1 MSFTFVDLFSGIGG
15 FHGAL
20 SALGGKCVYA
30 SEIDEKASRVYL
42 RNWGLMPDGDI
53 TKSAND
59 LNMDVPEHD
68 ILVGG
73 FPCQPFS
80 KSGKQLG
87 MEETR
92 GTLFWNIAQ
101 IIKIR
106 KPKIVLLEN
115 VRNIAGPRHK
125 HEWKIIIKTLRNLG
139 YRVSEIPFVVSPH
152 KIHPLNGGRPQ
163 VRERIF
169 ICATLIP
176 LNTKPDKSDPGLPNI
191 NSFYSQ
197 WDINSWV
204 LSKHLPTEKRMS
216 KALLDGHKVSHQE
229 NLWIDAWDDFVRSFR
244 REFPDEKLPGF
255 PIWVDSWTEMK
266 NLKIPRSAPKWKKSF
281 LLKNSEFY
289 TSHKSFLKKWLKK
302 WNNLSDFPPSRR
314 KFEWQAKDCN
324 SIDET
329 ILHLRPSGIR
339 CKPASYAPALVAIT
353 QTSII
358 GKSRRKLTVRE
369 AARLQGFPEW
379 FDFLDQPKSL
389 SYKQLGNAVNI
400 GVVYNVLK
408 AQIMRDIDLLE
419 NDDILVTQILSSPLD
434 PYQKIMEFGD
444 HNIRT
449 KEKVTQRHLR
459 VVS

>member
-229 NLWIDAWDDFVRSFR
+229 NLWIDAWDDFGHLNMSLI
-244 REFPDEKLPGF
+244 EF
-255 PIWVDSWTEMK
+255 
-266 NLKIPRSAPKWKKSF
+266 
-281 LLKNSEFY
+281 
-289 TSHKSFLKKWLKK
+289 
-302 WNNLSDFPPSRR
+302 
-314 KFEWQAKDCN
+314 Q
-324 SIDET
+324 
-329 ILHLRPSGIR
+329 
-339 CKPASYAPALVAIT
+339 
-353 QTSII
+353 
-358 GKSRRKLTVRE
+358 
-369 AARLQGFPEW
+369 
-379 FDFLDQPKSL
+379 
-389 SYKQLGNAVNI
+389 
-400 GVVYNVLK
+400 VY
-408 AQIMRDIDLLE
+408 
-419 NDDILVTQILSSPLD
+419 
-434 PYQKIMEFGD
+434 
-444 HNIRT
+444 
-449 KEKVTQRHLR
+449 
-459 VVS
+459 